1 MKNYLMMLLLLLT
14 IGASA
19 APVDRD
25 AALKS
30 AQSFFLKRGAK
41 KPTKMSLVY
50 KGRAPHAAKGRG
62 VSAKN
67 ASYYIFNNDE
77 NGGFVIVSGDDRT
90 PTILGYSDDGNI
102 DADNIPDNMAEWLN
116 GYAEQIEYLDEA
128 GMEKLQVMR
137 KVPTM
142 RAIIPMLK
150 SRWTQDEPFCNLL
163 PEISGTHL
171 PVGCGATAMAQLMYY
186 HKWPD
191 ATQAEIPGYK
201 NIYQYTGYDEI
212 ILDTI
217 PANSPLDWENM
228 LDVYNGKETEEQNN
242 AVATLSKYCGV
253 ALEMNYRLGGS
264 SSSLSDYPRVL
275 STYFGYD
282 SKIKYVKRDNYS
294 YDAWTQLMYSELL
307 AGRPIAYG
315 GQSSGGGHAFIID
328 GYDGEELFHINWGW
342 NNGTDGYFLL
352 SVLNPN
358 DTSGTGASST
368 GSGYNSSQ
376 EAVIGIQPF
385 TGGEPGV
392 VPEEEEIPLHLTFTL
407 DSIIGSTVYCTY
419 YNYTGVQKLFVF
431 SLGYYDDAGVLHT
444 CSTIYGNN
452 LPSGYLYYQGLDV
465 QITEP
470 GRYNLFL
477 MSKVYRTDEW
487 VPNPHVVEYIECIV
501 DKDGTKTLIWHPIK
515 ALEASFT
522 FMEPKMANVQEKV
535 DVSIKNVG
543 EEYRGNVYFKA
554 TNDEGDYSS
563 TSSFNIQLI
572 AGKTTKARV
581 SFTPPKA
588 GNYNVSLSTDQSG
601 KNVIATSN
609 VYISEGSF
617 TTREVLRTKVSVE
630 NALKG
635 KIYGNKIKGNY
646 TITNPT
652 DSTWAGNLRFFIYHN
667 ESGNGTYYAVQY
679 IDYSEVLRPGESID
693 IPFEYT
699 GVYGDYY
706 IIGMKYRKTY
716 NEVGASGSYQLAR
729 GYVGYTAD
737 GTVKGAPASGDI
749 IIGDDIVAVDF
760 SGISEDAITSIT
772 PNANPNTLYYFT
784 NETTL
789 KDKLIKG
796 VNNMVE
802 GLKSDRIT
810 LTDNCD
816 FFVPIT
822 FTAKSVSYSRTPVL
836 VSEGDAWETIALP
849 FEVSKTI
856 ANGREIDFF
865 HSVDDTNKDFWVREF
880 CEYEG
885 KDMFY
890 GMTEKMEAYVP
901 YLIGFSS
908 SLQGKEVKFEGKN
921 ATLVADCKLVSG
933 SQYYNLI
940 GTMVALEKERIYT
953 IANDGK
959 SFILKDKAT
968 ATPFHAYINAKY
980 EEDRPISLPITLI
993 DSSILMGDVNDD
1005 KVVTVSDVVML
1016 VNYIL
1021 GIDVDGIKL
1030 SNADLNGDGAYTVS
1044 DVIQI
1049 VNIILG
1055 NN

>member
-1 MKNYLMMLLLLLT
+1 M
-14 IGASA
+14 
-19 APVDRD
+19 
-25 AALKS
+25 
-30 AQSFFLKRGAK
+30 
-41 KPTKMSLVY
+41 
-50 KGRAPHAAKGRG
+50 
-62 VSAKN
+62 
-67 ASYYIFNNDE
+67 
-77 NGGFVIVSGDDRT
+77 
-90 PTILGYSDDGNI
+90 
-102 DADNIPDNMAEWLN
+102 
-116 GYAEQIEYLDEA
+116 
-128 GMEKLQVMR
+128 
-137 KVPTM
+137 
-142 RAIIPMLK
+142 
-150 SRWTQDEPFCNLL
+150 
-163 PEISGTHL
+163 
-171 PVGCGATAMAQLMYY
+171 
-186 HKWPD
+186 
-191 ATQAEIPGYK
+191 
-201 NIYQYTGYDEI
+201 
-212 ILDTI
+212 
-217 PANSPLDWENM
+217 
-228 LDVYNGKETEEQNN
+228 
-242 AVATLSKYCGV
+242 
-253 ALEMNYRLGGS
+253 
-264 SSSLSDYPRVL
+264 
-275 STYFGYD
+275 
-282 SKIKYVKRDNYS
+282 
-294 YDAWTQLMYSELL
+294 
-307 AGRPIAYG
+307 
-315 GQSSGGGHAFIID
+315 
-328 GYDGEELFHINWGW
+328 
-342 NNGTDGYFLL
+342 
-352 SVLNPN
+352 
-358 DTSGTGASST
+358 
-368 GSGYNSSQ
+368 
-376 EAVIGIQPF
+376 
-385 TGGEPGV
+385 
-392 VPEEEEIPLHLTFTL
+392 
-407 DSIIGSTVYCTY
+407 
-419 YNYTGVQKLFVF
+419 
-431 SLGYYDDAGVLHT
+431 
-444 CSTIYGNN
+444 
-452 LPSGYLYYQGLDV
+452 
-465 QITEP
+465 
-470 GRYNLFL
+470 
-477 MSKVYRTDEW
+477 
-487 VPNPHVVEYIECIV
+487 
-501 DKDGTKTLIWHPIK
+501 
-515 ALEASFT
+515 
-522 FMEPKMANVQEKV
+522 
-535 DVSIKNVG
+535 
-543 EEYRGNVYFKA
+543 
-554 TNDEGDYSS
+554 
-563 TSSFNIQLI
+563 
-572 AGKTTKARV
+572 
-581 SFTPPKA
+581 
-588 GNYNVSLSTDQSG
+588 
-601 KNVIATSN
+601 
-609 VYISEGSF
+609 
-617 TTREVLRTKVSVE
+617 
-630 NALKG
+630 
-635 KIYGNKIKGNY
+635 
-646 TITNPT
+646 
-652 DSTWAGNLRFFIYHN
+652 
-667 ESGNGTYYAVQY
+667 QY

-784 NETTL
+784 NGTTL

-968 ATPFHAYINAKY
+968 VTPFHAYINAKY

>member
-19 APVDRD
+19 APIDRD

-352 SVLNPN
+352 SVAN
-358 DTSGTGASST
+358 DLQNGVSMMGGLLAEIIFTCVFVLVVLGAT
-368 GSGYNSSQ
+368 AKTNGATNNFAGL
-376 EAVIGIQPF
+376 AIGLSLIL
-385 TGGEPGV
+385 
-392 VPEEEEIPLHLTFTL
+392 IHLAC
-407 DSIIGSTVYCTY
+407 IR
-419 YNYTGVQKLFVF
+419 YTGTSVNPAR
-431 SLGYYDDAGVLHT
+431 SLAPAFFQGGTAL
-444 CSTIYGNN
+444 SN
-452 LPSGYLYYQGLDV
+452 LW
-465 QITEP
+465 I
-470 GRYNLFL
+470 F
-477 MSKVYRTDEW
+477 
-487 VPNPHVVEYIECIV
+487 IV
-501 DKDGTKTLIWHPIK
+501 G
-515 ALEASFT
+515 
-522 FMEPKMANVQEKV
+522 
-535 DVSIKNVG
+535 
-543 EEYRGNVYFKA
+543 
-554 TNDEGDYSS
+554 
-563 TSSFNIQLI
+563 
-572 AGKTTKARV
+572 
-581 SFTPPKA
+581 
-588 GNYNVSLSTDQSG
+588 
-601 KNVIATSN
+601 
-609 VYISEGSF
+609 
-617 TTREVLRTKVSVE
+617 
-630 NALKG
+630 
-635 KIYGNKIKGNY
+635 
-646 TITNPT
+646 
-652 DSTWAGNLRFFIYHN
+652 
-667 ESGNGTYYAVQY
+667 
-679 IDYSEVLRPGESID
+679 
-693 IPFEYT
+693 PF
-699 GVYGDYY
+699 
-706 IIGMKYRKTY
+706 
-716 NEVGASGSYQLAR
+716 VGAAI
-729 GYVGYTAD
+729 A
-737 GTVKGAPASGDI
+737 A
-749 IIGDDIVAVDF
+749 
-760 SGISEDAITSIT
+760 GIWKVIDTE
-772 PNANPNTLYYFT
+772 
-784 NETTL
+784 NE
-789 KDKLIKG
+789 
-796 VNNMVE
+796 
-802 GLKSDRIT
+802 
-810 LTDNCD
+810 
-816 FFVPIT
+816 
-822 FTAKSVSYSRTPVL
+822 
-836 VSEGDAWETIALP
+836 
-849 FEVSKTI
+849 
-856 ANGREIDFF
+856 
-865 HSVDDTNKDFWVREF
+865 
-880 CEYEG
+880 
-885 KDMFY
+885 
-890 GMTEKMEAYVP
+890 
-901 YLIGFSS
+901 
-908 SLQGKEVKFEGKN
+908 
-921 ATLVADCKLVSG
+921 
-933 SQYYNLI
+933 
-940 GTMVALEKERIYT
+940 
-953 IANDGK
+953 
-959 SFILKDKAT
+959 
-968 ATPFHAYINAKY
+968 
-980 EEDRPISLPITLI
+980 
-993 DSSILMGDVNDD
+993 
-1005 KVVTVSDVVML
+1005 
-1016 VNYIL
+1016 
-1021 GIDVDGIKL
+1021 
-1030 SNADLNGDGAYTVS
+1030 
-1044 DVIQI
+1044 
-1049 VNIILG
+1049 
-1055 NN
+1055 